1 MATDTLTHTAQTSSY
16 PAASRLTAKGR
27 ATRDRIVGAASTLML
42 ERGVARTTIED
53 IQEAAHVSASQLY
66 HYFADKDAL
75 VLAVIAHQ
83 TDAVLSVQHQ
93 GLAGHAGFA
102 ALEEWRNLLVSV
114 VRQLNYVGGCPIGS
128 LAVDLAETNPEAR
141 RALANSFAQ
150 WEELLRETLAAMREQ
165 GELRQDA
172 DTDQLA
178 LALLATVQGG
188 LLLSRT
194 RRDTTALEAALDAT
208 IAYLRTL
215 TP

>member
-1 MATDTLTHTAQTSSY
+1 
-16 PAASRLTAKGR
+16 
-27 ATRDRIVGAASTLML
+27 ML

-53 IQEAAHVSASQLY
+53 IQDAAHVSASQLY

-83 TDAVLSVQHQ
+83 TDAVISVQHQ
-93 GLAGHAGFA
+93 GLAGRAGFT

-114 VRQLNYVGGCPIGS
+114 VQQLNYVGGCPIGS
-128 LAVDLAETNPEAR
+128 LAADLAETNPDAR
-141 RALANSFAQ
+141 RVLANSFAQ
-150 WEELLRETLAAMREQ
+150 WEGLLRETLASMRER

-188 LLLSRT
+188 LLLSQT
-194 RRDTTALEAALDAT
+194 RRDTLALEAAIDT
-208 IAYLRTL
+208 SIAYLHTL
-215 TP
+215 APK